1 MRWLASLWLAG
12 LVACASPGE
21 SEIRFAS
28 PALDAAPHWD
38 FSNPAESKQRFLAL
52 AQGGQGDLKLEAWTQ
67 AARADGLLGQF
78 DAARKRLA
86 AVEARLAGAGASV
99 QVRHALELGRVEN
112 SSGAPEVSVPHFVR
126 ALNLAQDAGFGGLAV
141 DAAHMLGIAEP
152 GEAGLRWT
160 ERAMVLAETS
170 QDPSARRWRPVLFN
184 NLGWAEFDAGRPERA
199 LAHFER
205 ALLLREEVG
214 EQESIW
220 VARWCVA
227 RCLRELGRRGEA
239 LAVQRALR
247 ADREAAGRPSTH
259 VDEEIRLLER

>member
-1 MRWLASLWLAG
+1 MRRFASLWLAG
-12 LVACASPGE
+12 LAACASPGE
-21 SEIRFAS
+21 PGPRFAS
-28 PALDAAPHWD
+28 PALDATPHWD
-38 FSNPAESKQRFLAL
+38 FSNPAESQRRFVAL
-52 AQGGQGDLKLEAWTQ
+52 AQGGQGDLELEAWTQ

-78 DAARKRLA
+78 DAARRRLA
-86 AVEARLAGAGASV
+86 SVEDRLPGAGVSV
-99 QVRHALELGRVEN
+99 QVRHALELGRIEN
-112 SSGAPEVSVPHFVR
+112 SSGAPEASIPHFVR
-126 ALNLAQDAGFGGLAV
+126 ALNLAQDAGLGGLAV

-170 QDPSARRWRPVLFN
+170 QDPSARRWRPTLFN

-214 EQESIW
+214 EQEPIW

-227 RCLRELGRRGEA
+227 RCLRELGRRAEA
-239 LAVQRALR
+239 LAIQRSLR
-247 ADREAAGRPSTH
+247 ADREAAGSPSTY
-259 VDEEIRLLER
+259 VLEEILLLER